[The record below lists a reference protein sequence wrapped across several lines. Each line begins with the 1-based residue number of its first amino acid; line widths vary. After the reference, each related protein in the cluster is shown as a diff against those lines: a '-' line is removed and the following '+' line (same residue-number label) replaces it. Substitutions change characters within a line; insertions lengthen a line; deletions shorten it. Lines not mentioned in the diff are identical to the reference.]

1 MTGGAWI
8 AFGTV
13 EALLGF
19 ACIRA
24 WQLWGDR
31 TNAFDTIPAERLRAF
46 PATMFTGFAWIGLF
60 MLAIALGATA
70 PVLVL
75 AVLAIPAWLVIRRL
89 PDAIVPPHLRHGAR
103 RPEPEVLERRALEPP
118 EAEHRLRS
126 PRAFTPLVV
135 AALFLLATVPGFGP
149 WPLLVGLLAGGAA
162 AARQGGLRVPVLV
175 LSPERV
181 EIGNWHDRRKYAW
194 RDVRGLAL
202 VKLSPTRPPIVALQ
216 LRTGALRRVDALY
229 TLGSVEQKGLAGP
242 LKREGI
248 TRT

>member
-13 EALLGF
+13 EALLAF
-19 ACIRA
+19 ACVRA

-46 PATMFTGFAWIGLF
+46 PAMMFTSFAWIGLF
-60 MLAIALGATA
+60 MLAIALGANA
-70 PVLVL
+70 
-75 AVLAIPAWLVIRRL
+75 
-89 PDAIVPPHLRHGAR
+89 
-103 RPEPEVLERRALEPP
+103 
-118 EAEHRLRS
+118 
-126 PRAFTPLVV
+126 
-135 AALFLLATVPGFGP
+135 
-149 WPLLVGLLAGGAA
+149 
-162 AARQGGLRVPVLV
+162 PVLV

-181 EIGNWHDRRKYAW
+181 EIGNSHDRREYAW

-216 LRTGALRRVDALY
+216 LRTGALRRVDALF
-229 TLGSVEQKGLAGP
+229 TLVSVEQKGLAGP